1 MIQCSYVIKTIYES
15 FFTGISSERDK
26 NSFKCCIVKREGR
39 RVEQKLNSYKER
51 KKLEKKIYK
60 LGGSKMLMTRPRH
73 SYSSLFT
80 Q

>member
-39 RVEQKLNSYKER
+39 RVEQKLKSYKER
-51 KKLEKKIYK
+51 KKTGKRFISWVGPKC
-60 LGGSKMLMTRPRH
+60 
-73 SYSSLFT
+73 
-80 Q
+80 